1 MSSFDFLNNDGGG
14 GGRGRGGDVCTQATG
29 CMH

>member
-14 GGRGRGGDVCTQATG
+14 GGERGGDVCTQATG